1 MYEGDVR
8 LDRVHLLVAILLTW
22 VTLGL
27 YPAYWIY
34 SRRGAFNA
42 MGPRRVDDLLG
53 IAPLGMAI
61 LSLVFAVLG
70 RSADLATGVLDGLM
84 SLVGGVIMIVVSFR
98 FRENLRS
105 WVRERERSPLAADS
119 VAKSGLMTFLFG
131 PLYLQY
137 HINRLKDAGLL

>member
-1 MYEGDVR
+1 
-8 LDRVHLLVAILLTW
+8 
-22 VTLGL
+22 
-27 YPAYWIY
+27 
-34 SRRGAFNA
+34 
-42 MGPRRVDDLLG
+42 
-53 IAPLGMAI
+53 MAI

-137 HINRLKDAGLL
+137 HINRLKDAGLV